1 MENAKRAQERLI
13 AKGYPIVADGD
24 FGARSFAALMGHVGG
39 GKPPVGELQKKL
51 GEAAAKHFPAADLTT
66 PLRIAHALAQQ
77 SVETGGFSKMVESLN
92 YSQPVLRAT
101 FSRKRISDADCQRL
115 GRKPGAPAL
124 SPAVQEEI
132 ANIVYGGTFGKQQL
146 GNDQPGDGW
155 KYRGRGAKQTTGRFN
170 YNDVMQVTGIDVIGN
185 PDQLADPDN
194 GMRAACIFWQKKDC
208 NKFADRDD
216 ILGLTKAVNGGTNG
230 LPERT
235 AALARAKAIL
245 L

>member
-1 MENAKRAQERLI
+1 MENAQRAQQRLV
-13 AKGYPIVADGD
+13 AKGYAIKVDGD
-24 FGARSFAALMGHVGG
+24 FGPASYAALMSFVGG
-39 GKPPVGELQKKL
+39 QPAVNQLRSDLGK
-51 GEAAAKHFPAADLTT
+51 AAASHFPAAGIDT

-92 YSQPVLRAT
+92 YSQKGLRAT
-101 FSRKRISDADCQRL
+101 FSSKRISDADCQRL

-124 SPAVQEEI
+124 PASAQEEI
-132 ANIVYGGTFGKQQL
+132 ANIVYGGSFGKQQL

-155 KYRGRGAKQTTGRFN
+155 RFRGRGAKQTTGRFN
-170 YNDVMQVTGIDVIGN
+170 YNDVMKVTGIDVIAN
-185 PDQLADPDN
+185 PDLLADPDN
-194 GMRAACIFWQKKDC
+194 GMRAACIFWEKKSC
-208 NKFADRDD
+208 NTFADKDD

-230 LPERT
+230 LDERK